1 MMISKY
7 GKFLTLKEFQ
17 NNFEIKVNYIAILLL
32 FLLLF
37 ILLLLIAAIS
47 PGLKQKAFDS
57 PVPNLLALCNN
68 RVMSYGS

>member
-1 MMISKY
+1 MISKY

-17 NNFEIKVNYIAILLL
+17 NNFEIKVNYIA
-32 FLLLF
+32 FYYCLLLF
-37 ILLLLIAAIS
+37 ILLLLIAAIT

-57 PVPNLLALCNN
+57 PVPNLLALCNS

>member
-1 MMISKY
+1 MISKY

-17 NNFEIKVNYIAILLL
+17 NNFEIKVNYIALYYC
-32 FLLLF
+32 LLLF
-37 ILLLLIAAIS
+37 ILLLLIAAIT

>member
-17 NNFEIKVNYIAILLL
+17 NNFEIKVNYIA
-32 FLLLF
+32 FYF
-37 ILLLLIAAIS
+37 QLIAAIT
-47 PGLKQKAFDS
+47 PDLKQKAFDS

-68 RVMSYGS
+68 RVLSYGS